1 MTSYA
6 IILALAL
13 ALNARDRRMLALLL
27 VVACGIF
34 VPIPEESFYMMC
46 MAVEVLV
53 ASLAMRIAAPASQI
67 IARISVLLIGLHA
80 LGWVLDGYPPA
91 SPYHAGVK
99 FLEHAELIV
108 CCLFSPL
115 ISKRWL
121 HA

>member
-6 IILALAL
+6 IILVLAL
-13 ALNARDRRMLALLL
+13 ALNARDARMLTLVL

-34 VPIPEESFYMMC
+34 VPIPDESFYLMC
-46 MAVEVLV
+46 MATEVLV
-53 ASLAMRIAAPASQI
+53 ASLALRIAAPASPI
-67 IARISVLLIGLHA
+67 VIRISVLLIGLHA

-99 FLEHAELIV
+99 FLEHAEMIV
-108 CCLFSPL
+108 CCLFSPFIL
-115 ISKRWL
+115 KRWR